1 MKSPSPAPSS
11 MALESRHWKHHTT
24 ESGWFHCKLVCNPCQ
39 QWSRTMNGLHM
50 PCGWLDWR
58 LQAAA
63 GVAATVDFSPLPT
76 NLQTLLLR
84 QLGSRTAEAYITLP
98 YWHIH
103 KARVGNGW
111 CGMSLWRRQRSK
123 ALTCIFLRLFLHCI
137 EVFTFSNDPL
147 GHYGWYRESIIT
159 CLSWPGRLGRLTH
172 RDRSPAMAMPITW
185 PLYCTPRDPGNE
197 ISSNTHLLPNHGT
210 S

>member
-1 MKSPSPAPSS
+1 MLPTKT
-11 MALESRHWKHHTT
+11 L
-24 ESGWFHCKLVCNPCQ
+24 
-39 QWSRTMNGLHM
+39 
-50 PCGWLDWR
+50 
-58 LQAAA
+58 
-63 GVAATVDFSPLPT
+63 AATTIPKLNIFLVDGWIDGFKQQQVWQQQKTFSPLVG

-103 KARVGNGW
+103 KARVGMG
-111 CGMSLWRRQRSK
+111 LWGRQRSK
-123 ALTCIFLRLFLHCI
+123 VLTCIFLRLFSHCI

-159 CLSWPGRLGRLTH
+159 CLSWQGRLERLSH

-185 PLYCTPRDPGNE
+185 PLYCTPRDPENE
-197 ISSNTHLLPNHGT
+197 ISSNTHLLPNRGT